1 MNKKLFAALA
11 ASSVLLAVCTACGES
26 SSQAESSV
34 AETTAA
40 ESSAAETS
48 APESSEAA
56 ESVAAE
62 DIEFEEPVV
71 AEDGHAFLYIN
82 DGQFYV
88 SYDGTANSLMTY
100 AAGVPEIT
108 GDGTYTVSVDAGTK
122 GCQFDIGGDA
132 NGDYRCDGL
141 SFAAVI
147 VKGGTTLYPNMCI
160 EIKEIRMD
168 GKPITMNAK
177 NYTSSDDGKE
187 MRANIYNQWVNN
199 FPDDAHP
206 ADGAVTGEFGE
217 YSSQIVDPADFKKW
231 QKIEVDFEVTGT
243 DAAGA
248 AAGEEK
254 KDAAAEESEAAA
266 ESSEAAAESSEA
278 AESSAAAESS
288 EG

>member
-1 MNKKLFAALA
+1 MMNKKLFAVLA
-11 ASSVLLAVCTACGES
+11 ASSVLLAVFTACGDS

-34 AETTAA
+34 AETTTA
-40 ESSAAETS
+40 ESSAAETT

-88 SYDGTANSLMTY
+88 GYDGTANSLMTY

-108 GDGTYTVSVDAGTK
+108 GGGTYTVSVDAGTK

-147 VKGGTTLYPNMCI
+147 IKGGTTLYPNMCI

-199 FPDDAHP
+199 FPDDAHT
-206 ADGAVTGEFGE
+206 ADGAVTGDFGE
-217 YSSQIVDPADFKKW
+217 YSSQIVEPGDFKQW
-231 QKIEVDFEVTGT
+231 QKIEVDFEITGT
-243 DAAGA
+243 GDEGSA
-248 AAGEEK
+248 EEQ
-254 KDAAAEESEAAA
+254 DAAAEESSEAEEAA
-266 ESSEAAAESSEA
+266 ESSEAETEST
-278 AESSAAAESS
+278 

>member
-40 ESSAAETS
+40 ESSAAETT

-122 GCQFDIGGDA
+122 GCQFDIGGIPI
-132 NGDYRCDGL
+132 NGFRAFIEPVFRVLALARRVFDHRVSDR
-141 SFAAVI
+141 AAIGSNLVGFHFI
-147 VKGGTTLYPNMCI
+147 LLDNGICSIGICCI
-160 EIKEIRMD
+160 GRRDIL
-168 GKPITMNAK
+168 
-177 NYTSSDDGKE
+177 
-187 MRANIYNQWVNN
+187 
-199 FPDDAHP
+199 
-206 ADGAVTGEFGE
+206 
-217 YSSQIVDPADFKKW
+217 
-231 QKIEVDFEVTGT
+231 
-243 DAAGA
+243 
-248 AAGEEK
+248 
-254 KDAAAEESEAAA
+254 
-266 ESSEAAAESSEA
+266 
-278 AESSAAAESS
+278 
-288 EG
+288 

>member
-1 MNKKLFAALA
+1 MNKKMLAALCASVVMLA
-11 ASSVLLAVCTACGES
+11 AGTACGGG
-26 SSQAESSV
+26 SSQEVSSN
-34 AETTAA
+34 AETTA

-71 AEDGHAFLYIN
+71 AEDGHAFLYLN

-88 SYDGTANSLMTY
+88 SYDGTANTLMAY
-100 AAGVPEIT
+100 DAGVPEIT
-108 GDGTYTVSVDAGTK
+108 GDGTYTVSVNAGTK

-132 NGDYRCDGL
+132 NGTYRCDGVA
-141 SFAAVI
+141 FAAVI

-160 EIKEIRMD
+160 EIKEIRVD
-168 GKPITMNAK
+168 GKPVTLTAK

-187 MRANIYNQWVNN
+187 MRANIYNEWVNH
-199 FPDDAHP
+199 FPDDAHT

-217 YSSQIVDPADFKKW
+217 YSSQIIDRSEFKQW
-231 QKIEVDFEVTGT
+231 QLIEVDFEVTGT
-243 DAAGA
+243 GSEGG

-254 KDAAAEESEAAA
+254 KADEDTAAEESANAE
-266 ESSEAAAESSEA
+266 ESSEEE
-278 AESSAAAESS
+278 AAESS